1 MQAIIDYVPVY
12 HWIHR
17 RGRDFFQFFDTTD
30 TRLPV
35 RFDAEIERRPAMQ
48 ISYTEF
54 DRAGQNPNMFT
65 IPAAILSVCNNVN

>member
-1 MQAIIDYVPVY
+1 VPVY

-35 RFDAEIERRPAMQ
+35 RFDAEVERRPALQ
-48 ISYTEF
+48 ITYTEF
-54 DRAGQNPNMFT
+54 DRAPQSPNIFV
-65 IPAAILSVCNNVN
+65 IPAAILGVCNNVNNKQQ